1 MDFLRDASFFVLLL
15 VRIMMFPLHLTRF
28 LVRFLPAIAIV
39 LASRGLFAA
48 EPLTEAE
55 TFFEKEVRPILV
67 QQCQRCHGPRKQESG
82 LRVDSREAI
91 VKGGISGPGIVPGK
105 PAEGTVLA
113 AILHRGDIEMP
124 PDEPLSKREIASLTK
139 WVTDGA
145 AWPQSSTTPT
155 QTSDSISAQARQH
168 WAFQPVKSPT
178 VPQTRNTTWPISDID
193 RFILARLEAKQL
205 QPSSPADKRTLIR
218 RVTFD
223 LTGLPPTPAEIA
235 AFLAD
240 TSPEAFARVV
250 DRLLASP
257 HYGERWGRHWLDVAR
272 YADTAGDGA
281 DYPVREAYKYRD
293 WVIAAFN
300 RDLPYN
306 QFLRQQ
312 IAGDILA
319 KNAPADQYDDL
330 VTATGFLAIGKRYG
344 YSPKPDFQ
352 YLDFADVIESVGR
365 SLLGLSLGCARCH
378 DHKYEPVSAEDYYAL
393 YGIFQST
400 QWAFPGGEEHKRP
413 ANFPPLVPPTEVARL
428 EKQKT
433 EELARLDAAIA
444 KCNRERRQLDGTG
457 RLGGLDLGF
466 ENQPL
471 GKPPAGVWLSAGPN
485 SVLAE
490 AQSPFAH
497 VHPAGTR
504 GVRVGTSAANNGV
517 RYVFRNGL
525 RTVPDQ
531 KMHFTI
537 DFRTVAPTAQTG
549 AYRFYI
555 GQGVIAST
563 AVDCSVSPTEFAI
576 RNGGKWEVIRKLT
589 PGTWYTLQLT
599 IDPATKS
606 YSGQVGTA
614 DDRTAFANKS
624 VFPGW
629 NGVIDTFICDGNGH
643 ASGAAATRDLDNL
656 ALSETAFPAVGSP
669 APVVQPLPTDAK
681 ERIQKLDQEIAAITK
696 KRAAAQA
703 VPPYPVA
710 YAVSEGKPTNAR
722 VQLRGEPDRLGAEVP
737 RRFLTIL
744 GGDPVPANEP
754 GSGRLQLAEWITR
767 PSNPLTARVFV
778 NRVWQG
784 HFGQGLV
791 TTASDFGL
799 RGSPPSHP
807 ELLDYLTTRFLA
819 SGWSVKEL
827 HRAILLSRV
836 YQQTSLADPAILAAD
851 PGNIL
856 LGRFPR
862 RPLDAESIRDGMLA
876 ISGLLDRTIPQ
887 EHPFPPVDTWAFT
900 IHRPFHAVYT
910 SHHRGVYLM
919 RQRNQ
924 RHPFLSQFD
933 AADPNL
939 SVAERKPTITP
950 KQSLYLMNSPFMHEQ
965 STAFA
970 QALLQQS
977 GDASARVRS
986 AFEQVHGRVPD
997 ASTIAEAVT
1006 FVESYQERLT
1016 AGKPP
1021 TPKQTVA
1028 AWAALGR
1035 VLFMSNGFLY
1045 VD

>member
-1 MDFLRDASFFVLLL
+1 MILFTLMATRPNARILMVPLVALLFHPVLPSASAVD
-15 VRIMMFPLHLTRF
+15 P
-28 LVRFLPAIAIV
+28 P
-39 LASRGLFAA
+39 
-48 EPLTEAE
+48 TEAE
-55 TFFEKEVRPILV
+55 TVFEKEVRPVLV
-67 QQCQRCHGPRKQESG
+67 QHCQRCHGPRKQESG
-82 LRVDSREAI
+82 LRVDSREAML
-91 VKGGISGPGIVPGK
+91 KGGVSGPGIVPGK
-105 PAEGTVLA
+105 PDQGTILA
-113 AILHRGDIEMP
+113 AVHHRGDIAMP
-124 PDEPLSKREIASLTK
+124 PDEKLADRQIAALAK
-139 WVTDGA
+139 WVAAGA
-145 AWPQSSTTPT
+145 VWPQANTAPAAT
-155 QTSDSISAQARQH
+155 QDSIAASTRKH
-168 WAFQPVKSPT
+168 WAFQPVQAPA
-178 VPQTRNTTWPISDID
+178 VPKTQNSTWPASDID
-193 RFILARLEAKQL
+193 RFILARLETAKL
-205 QPSSPADKRTLIR
+205 PPAPPADKRTLLR

-240 TSPEAFARVV
+240 TSPDAFAKVV

-293 WVIAAFN
+293 WVITAFN
-300 RDLPYN
+300 KDLPYD
-306 QFLRQQ
+306 QFIRQQ

-319 KNAPADQYDDL
+319 KNAPADQYDDY

-344 YSPKPDFQ
+344 YSPKPDYQ

-378 DHKYEPVSAEDYYAL
+378 DHKYEPVSIEDYYAL

-413 ANFPPLVPPTEVARL
+413 AHFPPLVPPAEVARL
-428 EKQKT
+428 EQVKAQ
-433 EELARLDAAIA
+433 ELAQLDSEIA
-444 KCNRERRQLDGTG
+444 KLNRERGQLDGTG
-457 RLGGLDLGF
+457 RVGGLDLGL

-485 SVLAE
+485 AVLAE

-497 VHPAGTR
+497 VHPTGTR
-504 GVRVGTSAANNGV
+504 GVRVGSSAANNGV
-517 RYVFRNGL
+517 RYVFRPGL
-525 RTVPDQ
+525 RAVAGQ

-537 DFRTVAPTAQTG
+537 DFRTVAPTDKTG
-549 AYRFYI
+549 AYRFYL

-563 AVDCSVSPTEFAI
+563 AVDCSVTPTEFAI
-576 RNGGKWEVIRKLT
+576 KNGSKWEVIRKLT

-599 IDPATKS
+599 IDHATKTF
-606 YSGQVGTA
+606 SGQVGTA
-614 DDRTAFANKS
+614 NDRTTFENKS

-643 ASGAAATRDLDNL
+643 VAGPAATRDLDNL
-656 ALSETAFPAVGSP
+656 GLSETAFPAVGSTTP
-669 APVVQPLPTDAK
+669 AVAPLPADAQA
-681 ERIQKLDQEIAAITK
+681 RIQKLDAEITAITK
-696 KRAAAQA
+696 RRADVQA
-703 VPPYPVA
+703 RVAYPVA
-710 YAVSEGKPTNAR
+710 YAVSEGKPMNVR

-737 RRFLTIL
+737 RRFLSVL

-767 PSNPLTARVFV
+767 PTNPLTARVFV

-784 HFGQGLV
+784 HFGRGLV
-791 TTASDFGL
+791 ATASDFGL

-807 ELLDYLTTRFLA
+807 ELLDHLTARFMA
-819 SGWSVKEL
+819 SGWSTKSL
-827 HRAILLSRV
+827 HRWILLSNV
-836 YQQTSLADPAILAAD
+836 YQQSSLADEAGRAAD
-851 PGNIL
+851 PENIL
-856 LGRFPR
+856 WGRFPR
-862 RPLDAESIRDGMLA
+862 QPLDAESIRDGMLA
-876 ISGLLDRTIPQ
+876 ISGLLDRTPPQ
-887 EHPFPPVDTWAFT
+887 EHPFPPVETWAFT
-900 IHRPFHAVYT
+900 IHRPFHAVYE
-910 SHHRGVYLM
+910 SNHRGVYLM
-919 RQRNQ
+919 RQRNS

-950 KQSLYLMNSPFMHEQ
+950 KQSLYLMNSPFMHTQ

-970 QALLQQS
+970 QALLQQP
-977 GDASARVRS
+977 GDAQAHARA

-997 ASTIAEAVT
+997 DSTIAEAVT
-1006 FVESYQERLT
+1006 FVETYQNQLT
-1016 AGKPP
+1016 QGKPP
-1021 TPKQTVA
+1021 TPAQTVA